1 MTMPPR
7 RVFLGAAV
15 AALIAG
21 RVAAQPAPSG
31 TARSAATTGVLR
43 RVVASEITSLDPQRP
58 TGQVTTDIAAEL
70 FAGLTYYDRAGRL
83 APGCALSW
91 QASPDGLVWTFRL
104 RDRLRWSDGRPLGAA
119 DFVYTLRRYLA
130 PETAAA
136 QSGRL
141 ESIRGA
147 RAVRTGRAKPET
159 LGISAPDARTV
170 RIELEHPDIE
180 LPALLSAA
188 YCVPEHVIAARGR
201 DWLRPEHIV
210 SNGAYA
216 LAQAEPGAKIIRLR
230 RNPHFYDAARVAIE
244 RVEWLTGYDDPT
256 RLRLFRLGQVEIASI
271 EDSGNLAVAR
281 REMAASLYSSPEA
294 ATGWVGFN
302 VTRGRLADPRVRRAL
317 SLAIDR
323 RLITDRARALGEQPS
338 DALLPAGLPGHPTPA
353 LPDYA
358 AWPMPQRIAAARE
371 LLREAGVVP
380 KEMPPLVLG
389 YAVSPT
395 FRKVFL
401 AVAAMWQALGI
412 RTELQPYDGRAYN
425 VAINEG
431 RFDAFSYATFAQV
444 PSAMFFLDRFLSTST
459 VNFCR
464 WRNAEFD
471 RVLLAAQRENDEAR
485 RSAGFTAAERL
496 LLRELPVTPIWIG
509 SSNRLISARVTG
521 WEDHPGHAHP
531 SQYLG
536 LRPLA

>member
-1 MTMPPR
+1 MTMPTR
-7 RVFLGAAV
+7 REFLGSTV
-15 AALIAG
+15 AALVAG
-21 RVAAQPAPSG
+21 RAVAQPA
-31 TARSAATTGVLR
+31 TNNVLR
-43 RVVASEITSLDPQRP
+43 RVVSSEITSLDPQRP
-58 TGQVTTDIAAEL
+58 TGQVTTDLAAEL
-70 FAGLTYYDRAGRL
+70 FSGLTYYDRGGRL

-91 QASPDGLVWTFRL
+91 QSSPDGLVWTFRL
-104 RDRLRWSDGRPLGAA
+104 RDRLSWSDGRTIAA
-119 DFVYTLRRYLA
+119 PDFVYTLRRYLA
-130 PETAAA
+130 PETAAP

-159 LGISAPDARTV
+159 LGVSAPDARTV
-170 RIELEHPDIE
+170 RIELEHPDVE

-188 YCVPEHVIAARGR
+188 YCVPEHVISVRGK
-201 DWLRPEHIV
+201 DWLRPEYLV

-216 LAQAEPGAKIIRLR
+216 LDQWAPGDKIIRLR
-230 RNPHFYDAARVAIE
+230 RNPRYYDAARVAIE
-244 RVEWLTGYDDPT
+244 RVEWLTGYDDAT
-256 RLRLFRLGQVEIASI
+256 RLRLFKLGEVEISSI
-271 EDSGNLAVAR
+271 EDSGNLATAR
-281 REMAASLYSSPEA
+281 REMSKSLYSSPEA
-294 ATGWVGFN
+294 ATGWIGFN

-358 AWPMPQRIAAARE
+358 AWPMPQRMAAARE
-371 LLREAGVVP
+371 LLRQAGVAP
-380 KEMPPLVLG
+380 NSMPPLVLG

-401 AVAAMWQALGI
+401 AVSAMWQALGV

-431 RFDAFSYATFAQV
+431 RFDVFSYATFAQV
-444 PSAMFFLDRFLSTST
+444 PSAMFFLDRFLSYAT

-464 WRNAEFD
+464 WRSAEFD
-471 RVLLAAQRENDEAR
+471 RVLLAAQREIDPAQ
-485 RSAGFTAAERL
+485 RSAGFTAAERV

-521 WEDHPGHAHP
+521 WVDHPGHAHP

-536 LRPLA
+536 IRPPV